1 LSAADVPARLAALP
15 ADKRIVWLGTP
26 VALRDGCDQRVAPAP
41 PGAYAN
47 ALYAL
52 LRELDRGGYDA
63 IWVETLADTPA
74 WAAVNDRLRRAAAAF
89 ETDL

>member
-1 LSAADVPARLAALP
+1 MC
-15 ADKRIVWLGTP
+15 I
-26 VALRDGCDQRVAPAP
+26 RDRPEGCDQRAAPATP
-41 PGAYAN
+41 AAYAN

-89 ETDL
+89 EGNL

>member
-1 LSAADVPARLAALP
+1 LGAQVALP
-15 ADKRIVWLGTP
+15 A
-26 VALRDGCDQRVAPAP
+26 GCDQRAAPTTPA
-41 PGAYAN
+41 AYAN

-52 LRELDRGGYDA
+52 LRELDRGEYDA

-89 ETDL
+89 EASL